1 MKGKH
6 PRMRNFG
13 FSMNIDRHGMSQ
25 LGQPAHGSRMYDNS
39 AMEHLMRTVEL
50 MMKFREAKFDVVEAG
65 LAANSERFA
74 MTMQPSEVEFDIRL
88 PPAVD
93 PELIRKRIAEKWA
106 PS

>member
-1 MKGKH
+1 
-6 PRMRNFG
+6 MRNFG

-65 LAANSERFA
+65 LAANSEVISVNPVYLESGMF
-74 MTMQPSEVEFDIRL
+74 SSDVSVSFICVNVFSFEVNANAGLKGIL
-88 PPAVD
+88 
-93 PELIRKRIAEKWA
+93 
-106 PS
+106 